1 LPKIGPTGKP
11 RATNVQSHNTNLGH
25 KDEMN
30 HFDSN
35 LKMYATNGLRTA
47 DDWALRG
54 RTVNIDAK
62 ACAQADLRG
71 AHIPLYTRVQTTLK
85 PTARR

>member
-1 LPKIGPTGKP
+1 
-11 RATNVQSHNTNLGH
+11 
-25 KDEMN
+25 MN

-47 DDWALRG
+47 DDWTLRG
-54 RTVNIDAK
+54 RQVNTDAK

-71 AHIPLYTRVQTTLK
+71 VHVPLYTRVQTTLR
-85 PTARR
+85 PAAARRA